1 MRMPAARPS
10 RQYNAFNDDVGTEE
24 SPHGAS
30 ALHDE
35 WIDDSD
41 VVVEA
46 AAAEA
51 REGVPHAGNGATDA
65 GGGGQQSRHAL
76 REIEL
81 EPSSARSTRDVSDR
95 MANRMLTTAHA
106 THEAAATQELHDPK
120 EEPPSCRP
128 WIFGGVIGFCVILML
143 VLVKQVSSSS
153 QSLQP
158 SSMHPP
164 APPMRPT
171 PLSPS
176 LERFWVYPSPPPSP
190 SPPPPPPSPP
200 PPLSVAERVADINT
214 RFVNGQASN
223 DLREIGVMLHT
234 FDALDSGRDDVWRP
248 CEEGS
253 WCYQYSDRVSAS
265 VVNRRIPSFFWGVE
279 IDSTGRLPDF
289 QQAMGGF
296 VLDPASLRPS
306 NESVFCA
313 WGADAGT
320 MGLLCPNGTST
331 CIPGCRSGYQCG
343 MMAYQ
348 SDYCWWPPHQISSMI
363 AAHMARDPSAAHGCH
378 QADCNYN
385 EARAKKETPLPLS
398 TAIMR
403 LTLSGSIDSL
413 SGRPQHG
420 VLDQR
425 LAAGCGS
432 HFLPCELVRRRG
444 ESETNPRRLS
454 RCVRH
459 ARRRTAA
466 RALSRLPAQPSWHT
480 FRASRASGSAFEP
493 ALSTSS

>member
-1 MRMPAARPS
+1 MPAARPS

-81 EPSSARSTRDVSDR
+81 EPSSARSTREVSDR

-265 VVNRRIPSFFWGVE
+265 VVN
-279 IDSTGRLPDF
+279 
-289 QQAMGGF
+289 
-296 VLDPASLRPS
+296 
-306 NESVFCA
+306 
-313 WGADAGT
+313 
-320 MGLLCPNGTST
+320 
-331 CIPGCRSGYQCG
+331 SGYQASSG
-343 MMAYQ
+343 EWRLTRRAGFQ
-348 SDYCWWPPHQISSMI
+348 TSSRPWAGSSSTPHLSGPRTRASSARGVRTPEQWACCAQTARPRAFR
-363 AAHMARDPSAAHGCH
+363 AAALGTSAA
-378 QADCNYN
+378 
-385 EARAKKETPLPLS
+385 
-398 TAIMR
+398 
-403 LTLSGSIDSL
+403 
-413 SGRPQHG
+413 
-420 VLDQR
+420 
-425 LAAGCGS
+425 
-432 HFLPCELVRRRG
+432 
-444 ESETNPRRLS
+444 
-454 RCVRH
+454 
-459 ARRRTAA
+459 
-466 RALSRLPAQPSWHT
+466 
-480 FRASRASGSAFEP
+480 
-493 ALSTSS
+493 